1 MPSLTWVQIKAG
13 PITGIDWSALG
24 SMRRTDPY
32 LCWLDVSRFVG
43 AGQTQKVQ
51 VLLEVVPGCKPKEAA
66 LALKKMGLKALPV
79 YAATTKTQ
87 YMTAVA
93 GAPKNLK
100 ALQDHIDDGARLIER
115 YEVSAGVLNPTYSVR
130 PSVAAGPAV
139 SGQPE
144 LVGFIDFGCAFAQRR
159 FMHSTPTK
167 GTRLV
172 ALWNQQAEPVARP
185 PPGRKKLNWRV
196 PAAYGYGLQATK
208 ANLDD
213 YMTQFSV
220 TAKLGGRI
228 DEEACYRWARYE
240 AVRQDATHG
249 THVMDI
255 AVGWPN
261 PLRHHQT
268 PAPSLPPTPD
278 NTPLA
283 FVQLPQRISGRPLAG
298 LLRAQVLDG
307 LRYLESLLAK
317 NGKAVFNLSYG
328 GYCGP
333 HDGSSILE
341 GAMDEL
347 ITRHKDKSGQRRVQ
361 IVIPT
366 GNALDQALHAQ
377 LRLPT
382 NGSETLQWN
391 TLADDPS
398 DSFCEIWLPQGADI
412 EFTVTPPGRAVAA
425 QVITSGEAW
434 RLDDAN
440 GDAVAAAVFSPAVCQ
455 GHRGTMLLLALAPSE
470 MVARTPSAPAGCWTI
485 GLRNRGSGAV
495 VVDAWC
501 ERDQPLFGTE
511 GGPRQA
517 YFSNH
522 VEPTAT
528 CNAIAHGYETLTVG
542 GYVMHIEAPA
552 ARRPSGLVAGPPA
565 AYSGTGPGRGLPGRQ
580 RHPQRGTLAPRQAP
594 DVMAPSDDGAGR
606 IGIAASS
613 VLHDESV
620 RLSGTSMAAAAVT
633 RYIVDHHFKEPGH
646 WSAARAP
653 APTCRPASEDSTHP
667 DRCEDIPR
675 LP

>member
-1 MPSLTWVQIKAG
+1 MPHLKWDAIKTG
-13 PITGIDWSALG
+13 PVTGIDWSTLA

-32 LCWLDVSRFVG
+32 LCWLDVSHFVG
-43 AGQTQKVQ
+43 AGQGQQVQ
-51 VLLEVVPGCKPKEAA
+51 VLLELVDGCKANEAA
-66 LALKKMGLKALPV
+66 AALLKMGLTALPV
-79 YAATTKTQ
+79 YTAAPETR

-93 GAPKNLK
+93 SAPMDMK
-100 ALQDHIDDGARLIER
+100 ALQGHVDHDERVIER
-115 YEVSAGVLNPTYSVR
+115 YEVSAGVLNPDYS
-130 PSVAAGPAV
+130 ALEHLATGPGENKLA
-139 SGQPE
+139 
-144 LVGFIDFGCAFAQRR
+144 GFIDFGCAFAQRR
-159 FMHSTPTK
+159 FMHSTLKK

-172 ALWNQQAEPVARP
+172 ALWNQQAEPYAP
-185 PPGRKKLNWRV
+185 PPGRKALNWQP
-196 PAAYGYGLQATK
+196 PAPYGYGLEAKK
-208 ANLDD
+208 ADLDGYMAQFSASGKLDD
-213 YMTQFSV
+213 
-220 TAKLGGRI
+220 RI
-228 DEEACYRWARYE
+228 DEETCYRWAGYE
-240 AVRQDATHG
+240 AVRQHATHG
-249 THVMDI
+249 THVMDV

-261 PLRHHQT
+261 PVRHRHT
-268 PAPSLPPTPD
+268 PPPSSPPEPD

-283 FVQLPQRISGRPLAG
+283 FVQLPQRMHGRQIAG
-298 LLRAQVLDG
+298 LLRAQVLDA
-307 LRYLESLLAK
+307 LRYLESLLA
-317 NGKAVFNLSYG
+317 NGGQAVFNLSYG

-347 ITRHKDKSGQRRVQ
+347 IARHKDGSGQRRVQ

-377 LRLPT
+377 FRLPT
-382 NGSETLQWN
+382 NGSETLHWN
-391 TLADDPS
+391 TLTDDPS
-398 DSFCEIWLPQGADI
+398 DSFCEIWLPASADI
-412 EFTVTPPGRAVAA
+412 EFTVAPPGHSAAA
-425 QVITSGEAW
+425 QPVVKGQAW

-440 GDAVAAAVFSPAVCQ
+440 NKAVAAAVFAPAVCQ
-455 GHRGTMLLLALAPSE
+455 GRSGTMLLLAVAPSV
-470 MVARTPSAPAGCWTI
+470 MAARTPCAPAGCWTI
-485 GLRNRGSGAV
+485 VLHNRGSGAV

-528 CNAIAHGYETLTVG
+528 CNAIAHGYETLAVG

-552 ARRPSGLVAGPPA
+552 AKPPSGLVTGPPA

-580 RHPQRGTLAPRQAP
+580 RHPQQLGQTPRKAP
-594 DVMAPSDDGAGR
+594 DLMAPSDDGAGHS
-606 IGIAASS
+606 GIAASA

-620 RLSGTSMAAAAVT
+620 RLSGTSIAAAAVT
-633 RYIVDHHFKEPGH
+633 RYIVSSNFKEPGH
-646 WSAARAP
+646 WSAARASAP
-653 APTCRPASEDSTHP
+653 ACPPGGEDSTHP